1 MPKFS
6 RKIEIPLWIIAF
18 AAIVIAGATVFT
30 EDGTA
35 PTGEETAEAV
45 DKTVRIGYVSWAEGV
60 AMTHLVKVILEDRM
74 GYDVELTMAD
84 PAPIFTSL
92 AERNLDLF
100 LDAWLPLTHQSH
112 MEKYGDVLVDLGM
125 NYEGARIGL
134 VTPEYVP
141 VNTIP
146 EMGENPGR
154 FNDDITGIDSGAGIM
169 EATRK
174 AIEQYNLD
182 MNLLTSSGAAMTAS
196 LRDAIQSE
204 EPIVATGWKPHW
216 KFARWDLKFL
226 DDPEN
231 VYGETENIHTI
242 ARPGISQDLP
252 RVVSFAKNFFL
263 NDQQIGTLMDAMNQ
277 AESEA
282 DAARQWMGEHEEL
295 VESWIPAAG

>member
-1 MPKFS
+1 MPKLN
-6 RKIEIPLWIIAF
+6 RRIEIPLWIIAF
-18 AAIVIAGATVFT
+18 AAIVIAGRMVTTEEKTATDT
-30 EDGTA
+30 
-35 PTGEETAEAV
+35 EETVEAA
-45 DKTVRIGYVSWAEGV
+45 DKTVRIGYVSWAEGI
-60 AMTHLVKVILEDRM
+60 AMTHLARVVLEDRM

-92 AERNLDLF
+92 AERNLDFF

-134 VTPEYVP
+134 VSPEYVP

-146 EMGENPGR
+146 EMGGNPGR
-154 FNDDITGIDSGAGIM
+154 FNGEITGIDSGAGIM

-174 AIEQYNLD
+174 AIDQYNLE
-182 MNLLTSSGAAMTAS
+182 MTLLTSSGAAMTAS
-196 LRDAIQSE
+196 LRDAVQSDA
-204 EPIVATGWKPHW
+204 PIVVTGWKPHW

-226 DDPEN
+226 EDPKGI
-231 VYGETENIHTI
+231 YGEKENIHTV

-252 RVVSFAKNFFL
+252 RVVRFTKNFFL

-282 DAARQWMGEHEEL
+282 DAARQWMSEHENL
-295 VESWIPAAG
+295 VASWIPPQ